1 MNNLTKK
8 QWATFAV
15 TIVSLIL
22 TFLVDS
28 GGAFGMGV
36 KGLTIVGFAKQGWD
50 LYASFSAQNVA
61 DFASNATVVEGKGR
75 MRIYSK
81 KDVKEWCKKGNRY

>member
-28 GGAFGMGV
+28 GGFGLGV
-36 KGLTIVGFAKQGWD
+36 KGVAILGLLKQGWD
-50 LYASFSAQNVA
+50 LYTSFSAQNVA
-61 DFASNATVVEGKGR
+61 DFATHKNFKASA
-75 MRIYSK
+75 SK
-81 KDVKEWCKKGNRY
+81 KSVGFRYTKDDVKDWCKK